1 LADITLSF
9 VPWDIGTTVRAYQRK
24 SELMM
29 PDMPP
34 PAIPSEAT
42 GVVAVDKSL
51 ALTGLVPDRRYWA
64 IGVIGA
70 VYRYVAFIP

>member
-1 LADITLSF
+1 MTF

-34 PAIPSEAT
+34 PAIPSEAS
-42 GVVAVDKSL
+42 GVVAADQSL
-51 ALTGLVPDRRYWA
+51 SLTGLVAGRRYWA
-64 IGVIGA
+64 IAPIGT
-70 VYRYVAFIP
+70 VYRYVAFIPT

>member
-1 LADITLSF
+1 MADITLSF
-9 VPWDIGTTVRAYQRK
+9 VPWDIGSTVRAYQRK

-34 PAIPSEAT
+34 PMIPSEGS
-42 GVVAVDKSL
+42 GVVAADKSL
-51 ALTGLVPDRRYWA
+51 ALTGLVADRRYWA
-64 IGVIGA
+64 IGAIGT